1 MAKPKVS
8 LADMMAQDVARAPV
22 VEMADE
28 GSQRSDVTALQ
39 RDNVKTLKRLQ
50 HTSLYLAPEVRRAI
64 KEIAF
69 QYDKKP
75 HDLYIEGIDLM
86 LAKYGKPTTQAL
98 GKK

>member
-8 LADMMAQDVARAPV
+8 LADMMAQDVARTPV

-28 GSQRSDVTALQ
+28 GPQQDVTALQ
-39 RDNVKTLKRLQ
+39 RDSVKTLKRLQ

>member
-8 LADMMAQDVARAPV
+8 LADMMAQDVARMPV
-22 VEMADE
+22 AEPAVEP
-28 GSQRSDVTALQ
+28 QRQDVVTLQ
-39 RDNVKTLKRLQ
+39 RDNAKASRRLQ

-69 QYDKKP
+69 QYDRKP

-86 LAKYGKPTTQAL
+86 LAKYGKPTSQEL
-98 GKK
+98 VKK

>member
-8 LADMMAQDVARAPV
+8 LADMMAQDVANRPV
-22 VEMADE
+22 EQSNVETLKRDDA
-28 GSQRSDVTALQ
+28 VALQ
-39 RDNVKTLKRLQ
+39 RDSVKASRRLQ
-50 HTSLYLAPEVRRAI
+50 HTSLYLTPEARRAI

-69 QYDKKP
+69 QYDRKP

-86 LAKYGKPTTQAL
+86 LAKYGKPTTQEL